1 MWGSGGMGSSGS
13 SSSISSSGSIGRDM
27 KKRTSSIS
35 YIDTSI
41 QINSF
46 FPQLGACL
54 VVLGGWG
61 GGAKLRLICYI
72 ATHRLSLFLYVFF

>member
-13 SSSISSSGSIGRDM
+13 SSSISSNGSMGSIGRDM

-35 YIDTSI
+35 YTDTSF

-61 GGAKLRLICYI
+61 GELNYA
-72 ATHRLSLFLYVFF
+72 

>member
-61 GGAKLRLICYI
+61 GAKLRLICYI